1 MAADTKKAISGLP
14 FRPLVVGAPR
24 TGFTLLCSILIHFV
38 PLAPSKWD
46 LRQRILNALL
56 KELGDHISSMIVRGF
71 ASKGITEELLYNP
84 GFQTMLGGPKW
95 LSKNRDGFACFR
107 KYIGVRGMG
116 DFTLVTSHP
125 KEVLDCYEIVHS
137 HIDPGIWTNHP
148 DYADYTKFASIRNPI
163 GTLNSSVF
171 SINALAS
178 EYLQRFLP
186 EKEYHDEI
194 RQHLAL
200 YKLTDLRFF
209 EGLVKFLA
217 STLKEFVEHKDKFIT
232 MKWEDL
238 ILNPVPT
245 ILDLARAAEIEIQE
259 SYAAEIWER
268 IGHKN
273 LTGAHHHNLRKGMG
287 KVGSWKKS
295 IVNEHLDAIK
305 NGGLEPYMIELGY
318 GHITYLNEKDYTS
331 YQQKI
336 KRYIDRGEIF
346 NDYPDQDLFTFA
358 FNKSNLVS
366 DKFPFRR
373 CNWREWTQVERS
385 IFKDEALEQKIWDIA
400 EAATGRINAFIQDFL
415 EADYTSK
422 DEALKSLKNLYE
434 KHKADLGRMD
444 VKRYESAFVEARKT
458 VSQAGQNPHVS
469 LARRVV
475 KRCKKFLLPSVRR
488 VTG

>member
-1 MAADTKKAISGLP
+1 MTNIQQKHKL
-14 FRPLVVGAPR
+14 FKPLVIGAPR

-56 KELGDHISSMIVRGF
+56 RELGDHISSEIVRGF
-71 ASKGITEELLYNP
+71 ASKGIKENLLYNP
-84 GFQTMLGGPKW
+84 GFKTMLGGPKW
-95 LSKNRDGFACFR
+95 LSKHRDGFACFR
-107 KYIGVRGMG
+107 KYIGVRGVG
-116 DFTLVTSHP
+116 DFTLITSHP
-125 KEVLDCYEIVHS
+125 KEVLDCHEIVHS
-137 HIDPGIWTNHP
+137 HIDPGIWTSHP
-148 DYADYTKFASIRNPI
+148 DYADYTRFASVRNPI

-186 EKEYHDEI
+186 EKEYHDDI

-200 YKLTDLRFF
+200 YKFTDMKFF
-209 EGLVKFLA
+209 EGLIKFLA
-217 STLKEFVEHKDKFIT
+217 GTLKEFVEYRDKFII

-238 ILNPVPT
+238 ILNPGPT

-268 IGHKN
+268 IGHRN

-305 NGGLEPYMIELGY
+305 NGGLEPYMVELGY
-318 GHITYLNEKDYTS
+318 GPVTYLNEKDYTP

-336 KRYIDRGEIF
+336 KRYLDKGEIF

-366 DKFPFRR
+366 DKFPFR
-373 CNWREWTQVERS
+373 CNNWREWTQVERS
-385 IFKDEALEQKIWDIA
+385 IFKDEILEQKIWDIA
-400 EAATGRINAFIQDFL
+400 EDATGRINALIQDFL
-415 EADYTSK
+415 GADYASK
-422 DEALKSLKNLYE
+422 DEALKSLKNLYG
-434 KHKADLGRMD
+434 KHKADLGRID
-444 VKRYESAFVEARKT
+444 ARRYEAAFTAARET
-458 VSQAGQNPHVS
+458 VSQTGQKSFVG
-469 LARRVV
+469 LTRKFM
-475 KRCKKFLLPSVRR
+475 KRCKMFLLHGVKEET
-488 VTG
+488 V